1 MPRRPLFEEEGSL
14 SERVSGTS
22 PTNRRPL
29 FEDGQVPERSSKP
42 KGIFS
47 KLTEFTNR
55 GKDTIKRRSG
65 RLKRIAGRV
74 ASGEQRLRDPETKI
88 QLGGQVVGIV
98 EDFVFDAIAAASPQ
112 AIDDFFNKTLK
123 SFAETKTGQDVA
135 NIAEKYTD
143 WAERNPQAA
152 DNIEGIV
159 NVGGVLPVGKSG
171 ALTGKVAA
179 KAGGAAVDVAA
190 RGVKTAGR
198 PVRAAAD
205 IASDITPTRGTLIS
219 GNVSKALHVTPGDIT
234 NIQKSTG
241 NDVGEF
247 LAKNNLIKN
256 NIKETVAAVD
266 DVFTSSYKDVRKAV
280 NAVSRT
286 FDTDSVKSLDK
297 AFTAIKGQV
306 DGIPGLEDV
315 SRQVDELMAKDT
327 VSLADVQLTKEL
339 VDEQFKLFS
348 GAGDDLF
355 GARKEGMR
363 NIRKDLRKFIE
374 TEVSKDFP
382 DIDIADLN
390 NKVSTTRGI
399 LESTAQRASR
409 RKTLQELSI
418 SDFMIIFGVGSVS
431 PLTGAALLLGKKALQ
446 SPAVR
451 LRFAK
456 WLNNLPEKPKAEAIK
471 TLESGELPKNLP
483 DDLKKE
489 ANEVG
494 LDVEAPDVDAPI
506 EQISTGEI
514 KPHLTRSPSTT
525 DKAPKDLRSKMM
537 ESRIIPDLKNP
548 SNYDGPLVEVKS
560 FGETAYVPHV
570 ETYKGRD
577 IVLLGEDVAVWN
589 RETGSLFIVGLDDSK
604 VTGDRVMIDSA
615 NSVESARRYI
625 DYVEAPDV
633 DAPTPDVSPDLV
645 AEARKFDSADEF
657 VKAQGEPVY
666 HGTNQDFEVFGE
678 GQDGLS
684 ATKMGSAKDVFF
696 FTDSLD
702 EAWAYGR
709 HADRT
714 LVANENA
721 FNRKYESMLE
731 AAEKAE
737 LGARRSGDRK
747 DWEIADRL
755 QEDAENFYFEGIRDT
770 NSNERVI
777 TSYLDVKNPLVH
789 NANGQITSGE
799 VQELIKR
806 AKESGNDGVILKN
819 VSDNPE
825 GTIDFRS
832 NHTIVFQSDKI
843 KTKEQLTDIWNKAN
857 EVDLVAE
864 ARKFDSADEFVKAQQ
879 PISQFTDI
887 GKEGKFWTIPEG
899 ADEGFGSVRKDAFI
913 DESKIF
919 KGVVTSR
926 EFLEERGLLT
936 EEMQSIIDNAW
947 TTPNPNIE
955 WKVTQDAAEKV
966 LKAEGFSGAKWIGE
980 DELNPTQWQVWG
992 KEVIKTK
999 QQLTDIWNK
1008 ANEVDLVA
1016 EARKFDSA
1024 EEFVKSSLDR
1034 HTVTNPSP
1042 ITVYRGE
1049 GSGIGNETLVS
1060 GRYFADSEDFA
1071 GAFGDVTEYK
1081 NRIPADTRMFDL
1093 DTVKTGDDII
1103 PPEALVDTAEL
1114 TDFLMDHGYSYTRN
1128 SNSRGV
1134 EYVELRRS
1142 VGSES
1147 SIADVDMF
1155 NVEDS
1160 LYREL
1165 AERYKTFATFYK
1177 HAQKKASEA
1186 DVSANRA
1193 ILKEYFERIKSGDIP
1208 ELQKNSITESLEN
1221 IWNKANKTTP

>member
-657 VKAQGEPVY
+657 VKAQ
-666 HGTNQDFEVFGE
+666 
-678 GQDGLS
+678 
-684 ATKMGSAKDVFF
+684 
-696 FTDSLD
+696 
-702 EAWAYGR
+702 
-709 HADRT
+709 
-714 LVANENA
+714 
-721 FNRKYESMLE
+721 
-731 AAEKAE
+731 
-737 LGARRSGDRK
+737 
-747 DWEIADRL
+747 
-755 QEDAENFYFEGIRDT
+755 
-770 NSNERVI
+770 
-777 TSYLDVKNPLVH
+777 
-789 NANGQITSGE
+789 
-799 VQELIKR
+799 
-806 AKESGNDGVILKN
+806 
-819 VSDNPE
+819 
-825 GTIDFRS
+825 
-832 NHTIVFQSDKI
+832 
-843 KTKEQLTDIWNKAN
+843 
-857 EVDLVAE
+857 
-864 ARKFDSADEFVKAQQ
+864 Q